1 VRMMH
6 ERGGRCV
13 LSCGS
18 WGVVWRRRRMRP
30 HAAVRHRPEV
40 KRSFERFA
48 SSGSG
53 ELTLQEFNRALQ
65 SLRMEPMANETV
77 AKVFADIDRDANAGV
92 SWPEFCLAVTRYQL
106 PVRRTHVSLSPQPTR
121 AVWLAG
127 GAQWAQWAQ
136 CSTPILITL
145 QFEERARHGCG
156 RPDRSDGASA
166 PLSASGAHTLLLL
179 LSRRRCMSPQEAPAV
194 LAKLPPGPP
203 AQHRSTAV
211 QHRYACVPA

>member
-1 VRMMH
+1 MRMMH
-6 ERGGRCV
+6 ERGGRCA

-18 WGVVWRRRRMRP
+18 WVVVVVRRRRMRP

-53 ELTLQEFNRALQ
+53 ELTLQDFNRALQ

-106 PVRRTHVSLSPQPTR
+106 PVRRTHVSLSPHPTC
-121 AVWLAG
+121 AGWLAG
-127 GAQWAQWAQ
+127 GAQWAQ
-136 CSTPILITL
+136 CNTPFAYHIAI
-145 QFEERARHGCG
+145 
-156 RPDRSDGASA
+156 
-166 PLSASGAHTLLLL
+166 
-179 LSRRRCMSPQEAPAV
+179 
-194 LAKLPPGPP
+194 
-203 AQHRSTAV
+203 
-211 QHRYACVPA
+211 